1 MLTAFFSWWYGEG
14 WKRQVSRVSNRMAGL
29 LDTFSFD
36 LLIRTWFSPFR
47 QISAGAV
54 QGPIG
59 VQIQI
64 IIDKIVSRF
73 IGAMIRAVML
83 FVGVLAIIV
92 VGVLC
97 IIQLVVWPLLPFG
110 PIVGVVLMMTGWVP
124 SL

>member
-64 IIDKIVSRF
+64 IIDKIVWRF
-73 IGAMIRAVML
+73 IGAMIRTVML